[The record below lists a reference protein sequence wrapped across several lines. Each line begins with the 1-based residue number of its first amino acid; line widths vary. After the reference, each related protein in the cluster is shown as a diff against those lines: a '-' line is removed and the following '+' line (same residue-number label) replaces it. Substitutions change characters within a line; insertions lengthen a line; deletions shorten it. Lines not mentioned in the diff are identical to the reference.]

1 MNRFASHVASLLDTV
16 SGSAG
21 RSDARLRAAV
31 RAQVAEIV
39 ETGKASSS
47 SDVAP
52 EIATYA
58 GTIARGAIDVTDE
71 QVDRLRQAGFSDD
84 EIFDVTVNAAVSA
97 GLGRL
102 DRALRLLRGV
112 K

>member
-1 MNRFASHVASLLDTV
+1 MHRFADHVASLLATV

-31 RAQVAEIV
+31 RTRGTEIV
-39 ETGKASSS
+39 ETGQTSSS

-52 EIATYA
+52 DVIAYVD
-58 GTIARGAIDVTDE
+58 TIARGAFRVTDE
-71 QVDRLRQAGFSDD
+71 DVDRLRRAGFSDD

-97 GLGRL
+97 GLSRL
-102 DRALRLLRGV
+102 DRALRLLHRGS
-112 K
+112 